1 MCIELRVADEMKDC
15 GDAYMRMQNAP
26 VARSADDKVVKV
38 GI

>member
-15 GDAYMRMQNAP
+15 DAYMRMQNAP